1 MISGQSEHHSLA
13 EILRRRVLEGP
24 GETEPVLRQ
33 RVAARAAG
41 GPPVEAPYDNLAR
54 QIGEA
59 ACRTT
64 DAQVAS
70 VVTAAGSEK
79 AAFELVAAA
88 ATGASLLRWERAI
101 NALEEASNAP
111 ARD

>member
-1 MISGQSEHHSLA
+1 MTTSGRPDHQALA
-13 EILRRRVLEGP
+13 DALRRRVLEGP
-24 GETEPVLRQ
+24 GETAPTLRR

-41 GPPVEAPYDNLAR
+41 GPPMEAPYDDLAH

-70 VVTAAGSEK
+70 VLAAAGSQK
-79 AAFELVAAA
+79 AAFELIAAA
-88 ATGASLLRWERAI
+88 ATGAAMLRWECAI
-101 NALEEASNAP
+101 KALEEAEDAP
-111 ARD
+111 A